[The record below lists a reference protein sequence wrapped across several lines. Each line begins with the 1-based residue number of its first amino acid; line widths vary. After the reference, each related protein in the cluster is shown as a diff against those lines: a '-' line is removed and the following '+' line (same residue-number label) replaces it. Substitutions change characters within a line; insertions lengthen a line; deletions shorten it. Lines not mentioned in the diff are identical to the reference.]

1 MAYFDN
7 ASTTFPKPEIVY
19 DFMDSFYRESGVNV
33 GRGRYSLEKSA
44 VNIVD
49 DTRDRIK
56 KLFHAPAKEVI
67 FTPTATIALNM
78 IIQGLMSE
86 NIKNVYISPFEHNA
100 VTRLLH
106 QYVA

>member
-49 DTRDRIK
+49 DTRERIK
-56 KLFHAPAKEVI
+56 KLFQDLSR
-67 FTPTATIALNM
+67 AL
-78 IIQGLMSE
+78 S
-86 NIKNVYISPFEHNA
+86 
-100 VTRLLH
+100 
-106 QYVA
+106 